1 MLSADKKLFTALFFL
16 IYFIGFY
23 PTFGQDK
30 NLSKTAFS
38 NQETKIEE
46 VETVRKLSDSFIK
59 SDNSELQISGAELR
73 SKLIQRRFINQ
84 KNEGIIEVK
93 IDSETSIDTSFVEQD
108 HKISTQYF
116 RKTNKLNNPKAKQN
130 DDEVEEGFNWRAA
143 IGQSL
148 LFLSIQHGYAFTQPK
163 TREAL
168 KGKFFKD
175 YVDSVKSLHGWADG
189 GRFFTNYIA
198 HPLQGALT
206 GFIQIQNDSN
216 GKRQRFGSSPDY
228 WKSRLKAFGW
238 SAAWSL
244 QFEIGPISQAS
255 IGNVGLKGKQ
265 TYVDIVMTPVGGTA
279 MIIAEDMLDRFV
291 MEKIEQRTN
300 NFYVI
305 IFSRMLLSPGRT
317 FANILRFKTPWFRD
331 RARLSN

>member
-1 MLSADKKLFTALFFL
+1 MLSADKKCLTALFFL
-16 IYFIGFY
+16 IYLIGSY
-23 PTFGQDK
+23 QVFGQDQK
-30 NLSKTAFS
+30 LPQSRFSKH
-38 NQETKIEE
+38 ETKIGEFEMTEKSLDMIVNSDDLKFQNSVSE
-46 VETVRKLSDSFIK
+46 VRP
-59 SDNSELQISGAELR
+59 
-73 SKLIQRRFINQ
+73 KLIEHSFINQ
-84 KNEGIIEVK
+84 KKEEIIEIK
-93 IDSETSIDTSFVEQD
+93 INSDTSINTGFIEQE
-108 HKISTQYF
+108 HKISTRYF
-116 RKTNKLNNPKAKQN
+116 GNANKLYNPKAKQN
-130 DDEVEEGFNWRAA
+130 SDDENDKGFNWRAA

-148 LFLSIQHGYAFTQPK
+148 IFLSIQHGYAFTQPK

-206 GFIQIQNDSN
+206 GFIQIQNDSS
-216 GKRQRFGSSPDY
+216 GKRQRFGNSSDY

-238 SAAWSL
+238 SAAWST

-279 MIIAEDMLDRFV
+279 MIIGEDILDRFV

-300 NFYVI
+300 NFYLI

-317 FANILRFKTPWFRD
+317 FANILRFKPPWYRD
-331 RARLSN
+331 RPRL